1 MKTRFITYVINKFQN
16 QARNFHAG
24 REIFFWRKTQA
35 MPRSTFMTDQTDK
48 NYMNKAFYFT

>member
-48 NYMNKAFYFT
+48 NYINKAFYFT